1 MLPHSFALSILRISE
16 KPRNVAINYIGT
28 RFSTTLYAV
37 SSLRHLLRIALGIG
51 LVILGITGLILP
63 VMPGWI
69 FLIPGLMILA
79 DYFPP
84 IRRLLDY
91 IKARF
96 RDAEAAY
103 QNRKSPKPEEPPL
116 GTDEDRKLST
126 PGEQ

>member
-1 MLPHSFALSILRISE
+1 M
-16 KPRNVAINYIGT
+16 
-28 RFSTTLYAV
+28 

-51 LVILGITGLILP
+51 LVILGIAGLILP

-84 IRRLLDY
+84 IRRLVDY

-103 QNRKSPKPEEPPL
+103 QKRRGKKPEEGPP
-116 GTDEDRKLST
+116 GDAEETKLPT
-126 PGEQ
+126 TGDQ